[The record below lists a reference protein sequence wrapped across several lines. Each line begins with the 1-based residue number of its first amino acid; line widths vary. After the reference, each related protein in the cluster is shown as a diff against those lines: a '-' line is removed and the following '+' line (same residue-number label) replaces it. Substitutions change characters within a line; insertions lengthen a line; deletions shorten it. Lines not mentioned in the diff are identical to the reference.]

1 MNRCFFILSIVLV
14 FCTGLAC
21 AQDTKRPV
29 AERIITLS
37 VKGESLKSAMDKIA
51 QQGQFTFSYPSALLD
66 TEKKINL
73 TISRKTVR
81 EVLAILFGEKINW
94 KFRGNYVILA
104 AAPPKPATE
113 KPATVIL
120 SGYVIDGITGEKI
133 PSVSIYEGERMISTV
148 TNKYGFFTI
157 KLDEPGVRLRLKV
170 SKQAYQDTL
179 ITITGKDNQAI
190 EIMIHPLV
198 EEEVKKDTII
208 TGDFPAIEFLIPS
221 ESFINTQNISDTIY
235 KKWQVSFIPILGTN
249 YRLSGNVINDYSF
262 NILGGYSRGTRKAEL
277 AGLFNINR
285 EDVKYVQIAGLI
297 NADGGQFNG
306 VQTAGL
312 LNMVKK
318 KVDGVQ
324 VAGFGNIAW
333 DTVTG
338 VQTAGYFNF
347 NRGYTNAVQIAG
359 TFNANMDT
367 SVGFQM
373 AGVLNADLKPYKGV
387 QIAGV
392 LNTAVQEMDGVQIA
406 GVLNTTVKDMQGVQ
420 IASVG
425 NVVVKSFKGVQASA
439 IFNTVVQ
446 DLQGTQVSLILNYAR
461 KVRGS
466 QVGLINISD
475 SCSGVPVG
483 LLSFVRTGYHR
494 FEISADEIF
503 YLNAS
508 LRTGTTSFHNILFA
522 GMDPT
527 QKDTNLWT
535 FGYGLGTSL
544 RLGKSTLLDIDLTA
558 QQINKGDVGPK
569 INLLSKFSVGI
580 EQKITRGIHIST
592 GPVLSAQITNRNYS
606 HYPDIFSDIKPHVF
620 YSNNTDSA
628 THLRM
633 WLGWKLGLRFF

>member
-1 MNRCFFILSIVLV
+1 MHRYFYLLSVVLF
-14 FCTGLAC
+14 FCTGVAR

-37 VKGESLKSAMDKIA
+37 VKGESLKSVMDKIA

-66 TEKKINL
+66 TEKKISL
-73 TISRKTVR
+73 TVNRKTVR
-81 EVLAILFGEKINW
+81 EVLPTLFGEKINW

-113 KPATVIL
+113 KIATVIL
-120 SGYVIDGITGEKI
+120 SGYVIDGNTGEKI

-157 KLDEPGVRLRLKV
+157 KLEEPGVKLRLKV
-170 SKQAYQDTL
+170 SKQSYQDTL
-179 ITITGKDNQAI
+179 ITINGKENQSI
-190 EIMIHPLV
+190 EIMIHPV
-198 EEEVKKDTII
+198 REEVKNDTII
-208 TGDFPAIEFLIPS
+208 NGDFPAMEFLIPS
-221 ESFINTQNISDTIY
+221 ESFINTRNISDTIY
-235 KKWQVSFIPILGTN
+235 RKWQVSFIPLLGTN

-262 NILGGYSRGTRKAEL
+262 NILGGYSRGTQKAEL

-285 EDVKYVQIAGLI
+285 GDAKHVQIAGI
-297 NADGGQFNG
+297 VNAVGGSFNG
-306 VQTAGL
+306 VQAAGSFNL
-312 LNMVKK
+312 VKK
-318 KVDGVQ
+318 SVYGLQLSGVGNLAWDSVTGAQ
-324 VAGFGNIAW
+324 VAG
-333 DTVTG
+333 T
-338 VQTAGYFNF
+338 FNF

-359 TFNANMDT
+359 TFNTNLDTAKGVQLAGIFNAN
-367 SVGFQM
+367 
-373 AGVLNADLKPYKGV
+373 LKPYSGV
-387 QIAGV
+387 QIAGI
-392 LNTAVQEMDGVQIA
+392 LNTSVQEMNGVQVA
-406 GVLNTTVKDMQGVQ
+406 GILNTTIKDMEGVQ
-420 IASVG
+420 VAGLGNAVVG
-425 NVVVKSFKGVQASA
+425 NLKGVQVATL
-439 IFNTVVQ
+439 FNSVVKEM
-446 DLQGTQVSLILNYAR
+446 QGTQVSLILNYAR
-461 KVRGS
+461 KVKGT
-466 QVGLINISD
+466 QIGIINISD
-475 SCSGVPVG
+475 SCSGIPIG
-483 LLSFVRTGYHR
+483 LFSFVRTGYHR

-508 LRTGTTSFHNILFA
+508 LRTGTTKFHNLLFA

-558 QQINKGDVGPK
+558 QQINKGNVGPK
-569 INLLSKFSVGI
+569 INMLTKLGVGI

-606 HYPDIFSDIKPHVF
+606 HYPEIFSDIKPNVF
-620 YSNNTDSA
+620 YSKNTDSA

>member
-1 MNRCFFILSIVLV
+1 MNRCLIFLVLLFSLCIGTV
-14 FCTGLAC
+14 Y
-21 AQDTKRPV
+21 AQEVRRPLP
-29 AERIITLS
+29 ERIITLS
-37 VKGESLKSAMDKIA
+37 VKNEGLKTVMDKIA
-51 QQGQFTFSYPSALLD
+51 QQGNFTFSYPSSLIDA
-66 TEKKINL
+66 EKKITL
-73 TISRKTVR
+73 TVNKKTVR
-81 EVLAILFGEKINW
+81 EILPLLFGDKIRW
-94 KFRGNYVILA
+94 KVRGNYLILS
-104 AAPPKPATE
+104 AAPVKPPAS
-113 KPATVIL
+113 KPATVLL
-120 SGYVIDGITGEKI
+120 SGYVIDGNTGEKI
-133 PSVSIYEGERMISTV
+133 PSVSIYEGEKMISTV

-170 SKQAYQDTL
+170 SKESYQDTL
-179 ITITGKDNQAI
+179 ITINGKENQSI
-190 EIMIHPLV
+190 EIMIHPV
-198 EEEVKKDTII
+198 PEKVKRDTILS
-208 TGDFPAIEFLIPS
+208 GDFPAMEFLIPS
-221 ESFINTQNISDTIY
+221 ESFINTRNIADTIY
-235 KKWQVSFIPILGTN
+235 RKWQVSFIPVLGTN

-285 EDVKYVQIAGLI
+285 EDVQYAQIAGLV
-297 NADGGQFNG
+297 NADGGTFNG
-306 VQTAGL
+306 AQIAGL
-312 LNMVKK
+312 LNMVQK

-347 NRGYTNAVQIAG
+347 NRGYTNAVQVAG

-367 SVGFQM
+367 SVGLQL
-373 AGVLNADLKPYKGV
+373 AGVLNADLKPYTGV
-387 QIAGV
+387 QLAGV
-392 LNTAVQEMDGVQIA
+392 LNAAVQEVDGLQIA

-420 IASVG
+420 IAGIG
-425 NVVVKSFKGVQASA
+425 NVVVKNFKGVQASA

-461 KVRGS
+461 KVRGT

-475 SCSGVPVG
+475 SCTGVPVG

-535 FGYGLGTSL
+535 FGYGLGTSVK
-544 RLGKSTLLDIDLTA
+544 LGKTTLLDFDLSA
-558 QQINKGDVGPK
+558 QQINKGNVGPK
-569 INLLSKFSVGI
+569 INLLSKLSVGI
-580 EQKITRGIHIST
+580 EQRITKGIHIHT

-606 HYPDIFSDIKPHVF
+606 HYPEIFRDIKPHVF
-620 YSNNTDSA
+620 YTDDLNAS

-633 WLGWKLGLRFF
+633 WIGWKLGLRFF